1 MPKTTLAK
9 HLALDADQLAQR
21 RALGDRLDR
30 PRFVDHVAAF
40 RSLAAAE
47 AAADDL
53 RALGYTATVKKG
65 LFRTS
70 LEAARPERL
79 DGTEPERFVT
89 EVFGV
94 VDRHGGAYDGWG
106 AAVIPPGSD

>member
-1 MPKTTLAK
+1 VPKTPLAK
-9 HLALDADQLAQR
+9 HLALDADQMEQR

-30 PRFVDHVAAF
+30 PRFVDHAAVF
-40 RSLAAAE
+40 RSAAQAE
-47 AAADDL
+47 AAAEDL
-53 RALGYTATVKKG
+53 RALGYTAAVKKG

-70 LEAARPERL
+70 LEASRAGRL

-94 VDRHGGAYDGWG
+94 VDRHGGTYDGWG
-106 AAVIPPGSD
+106 AAVIPPGSE